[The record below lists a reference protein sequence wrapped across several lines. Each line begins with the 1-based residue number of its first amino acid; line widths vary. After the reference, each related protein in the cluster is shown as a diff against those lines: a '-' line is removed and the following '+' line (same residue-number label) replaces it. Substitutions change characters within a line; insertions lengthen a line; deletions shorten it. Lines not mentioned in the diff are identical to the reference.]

1 MKKAV
6 FFDIDGTLLDDQ
18 NYIPASA
25 IDGIHKLQ
33 KAGNY
38 AFICTG
44 RTKAYVRDEA
54 LLSIGFDGIVS
65 GCGTMVE
72 FQGKEL
78 YYYKLDAAQ
87 VKSTITFLKDN
98 HIAAIMEGRYYLF
111 LDGEDFGENPF
122 IDRLRREIG
131 DGIVP
136 IMENED
142 IWEICK
148 FSCDIQD
155 TDLSVIKQGLEKDY
169 SLIFHD
175 EPVVEVVPK
184 CCSKGTGILKVCEK
198 LGLDVQDTYAI
209 GDSVNDLP
217 MFEAAGHSIAMGNS
231 SDFVKTQA
239 SFVTDSL
246 HEDGIYH
253 ALEHFGLFL

>member
-6 FFDIDGTLLDDQ
+6 FFDIDGTLLDDH
-18 NYIPASA
+18 NYIPKSTVDS
-25 IDGIHKLQ
+25 IRKLQ

-44 RTKAYVRDEA
+44 RTKAYVRDET

-72 FQGKEL
+72 FQEKEL
-78 YYYKLDAAQ
+78 YYYKIDAGQ
-87 VKSTITFLKDN
+87 VKRTITFLKEHDV
-98 HIAAIMEGRYYLF
+98 ATIMEGRYHLF
-111 LDGEDFGENPF
+111 LDEKDFGKNPF

-131 DGIVP
+131 DGIAA
-136 IMENED
+136 IMENEA
-142 IWEICK
+142 IWEINK
-148 FSCDIQD
+148 FSCDVEKVD
-155 TDLSVIKQGLEKDY
+155 PVVLKQELEKDY

-175 EPVVEVVPK
+175 EPVMEVVPK

-198 LGLDVQDTYAI
+198 LGLDVQDTYAV

-239 SFVTDSL
+239 SYVTNSL

-253 ALEHFGLFL
+253 AMEHFGLF

>member
-6 FFDIDGTLLDDQ
+6 FFDIDGTLLDEQ
-18 NYIPASA
+18 NYIPESTVE
-25 IDGIHKLQ
+25 GIRKLQ
-33 KAGNY
+33 EAGNY

-78 YYYKLDAAQ
+78 YYYKIDVRK
-87 VKSTITFLKDN
+87 VKREVSFFKAHDV
-98 HIAAIMEGRYYLF
+98 AAILEGRYYLF
-111 LDGEDFGENPF
+111 LDEADFAGNPF
-122 IDRLRREIG
+122 IDRLQREIA
-131 DGIVP
+131 DGIAP
-136 IMENED
+136 IAENEKN
-142 IWEICK
+142 WEVSK
-148 FSCDIQD
+148 FSCDVQRA
-155 TDLSVIKQGLEKDY
+155 DLGLLKRELERDY

-175 EPVVEVVPK
+175 EPVMEVVPK

-198 LGLDVQDTYAI
+198 LGIDVRDSYAV

-217 MFEAAGHSIAMGNS
+217 MFEAAGNSIAMGNS
-231 SDFVKTQA
+231 SEFVKSQA
-239 SFVTDSL
+239 DYVTASL
-246 HEDGIYH
+246 HEDGIYR
-253 ALEHFGLFL
+253 AMEHFGLF

>member
-6 FFDIDGTLLDDQ
+6 FFDIDGTLLDDH
-18 NYIPASA
+18 NYIPKST

-78 YYYKLDAAQ
+78 YYYKIDAGQ
-87 VKSTITFLKDN
+87 VKRTIHFFKEHNVAT
-98 HIAAIMEGRYYLF
+98 IMEGRYYLF
-111 LDGEDFGENPF
+111 LDEKDFGTNPF
-122 IDRLRREIG
+122 IERLQREIG
-131 DGIVP
+131 DGIAS
-136 IMENED
+136 IMENEAD
-142 IWEICK
+142 WEVSK
-148 FSCDIQD
+148 FSCDVEKVD
-155 TDLSVIKQGLEKDY
+155 SAVLKQELEKDY

-175 EPVVEVVPK
+175 EPVMEVVPK
-184 CCSKGTGILKVCEK
+184 CCSKGTGILKVCEN
-198 LGLDVQDTYAI
+198 LGLDVGDTYAV

-239 SFVTDSL
+239 SYVTNSL

-253 ALEHFGLFL
+253 AMEHFGLF